1 VASAVPFQLTA
12 ALVAVKLL
20 PFTVKV
26 KAPLPAVTG
35 FGLRLE
41 IVGWP
46 STVTVMGLLLVFPST
61 VLSVAVTVTL

>member
-1 VASAVPFQLTA
+1 VGSAVPFQLTA
-12 ALVAVKLL
+12 GLVAVKLL

-26 KAPLPAVTG
+26 KAVPPAVAEA
-35 FGLRLE
+35 GLKLE

-46 STVTVMGLLLVFPST
+46 STVTVMALLLVFPST